1 MKSSTTGIT
10 LAIALLGA
18 LSLALAA
25 ALHGAEPLILAR
37 LAICG
42 AALACAAVYDLRERR
57 IRNRIVVPAA
67 ILCLVLTVATGV
79 RLATSAVGLAIV
91 TALLALSLTRP
102 AALGMGDVKLALLI
116 VVGLDGHAPRALA
129 LALVL
134 AAFASIALLVR
145 DGRAAAKTALPLAP
159 FLAAGALLA
168 LL

>member
-1 MKSSTTGIT
+1 MKSSGIT

-25 ALHGAEPLILAR
+25 ALDGAEPLVLAR

-42 AALACAAVYDLRERR
+42 AALAGAAAYDLRERR
-57 IRNRIVVPAA
+57 IPNRIVVPAA
-67 ILCLVLTVATGV
+67 ILCLGLTLLSGV
-79 RLATSAVGLAIV
+79 RLATLTAGLAIV
-91 TALLALSLTRP
+91 AALLALSLARP

-116 VVGLDGHAPRALA
+116 VVGLDGQAPRALA